1 MERKFR
7 LKNGINHDPWRR
19 NGSRQVFTMRRMLAK
34 MGKHS
39 CKQTSGCLP
48 KPRLPLK
55 GMERRQE
62 ETQTG
67 DETTDKDRPAE
78 AEQNTMG

>member
-1 MERKFR
+1 MIPIMLSVEFSWQHGGVRD
-7 LKNGINHDPWRR
+7 DPWRR

-39 CKQTSGCLP
+39 CKQTAGCLP
-48 KPRLPLK
+48 EPRMSK
-55 GMERRQE
+55 SRMERRQE

-67 DETTDKDRPAE
+67 SEAKD
-78 AEQNTMG
+78 